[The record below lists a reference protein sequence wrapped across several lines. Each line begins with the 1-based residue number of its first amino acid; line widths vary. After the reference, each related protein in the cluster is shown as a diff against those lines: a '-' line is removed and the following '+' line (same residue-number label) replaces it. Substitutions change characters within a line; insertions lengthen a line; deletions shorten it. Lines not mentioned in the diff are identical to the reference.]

1 MAWDKH
7 QAFTRASF
15 QQHVYDVA
23 RETMSGLRVDPIG
36 GTKYLPYWWLNGE
49 IRVFWEPGIPQ
60 QTVDLIVS
68 AVDQRAREV
77 PGLEFVFNKYGHHA
91 SAIEQIDAATT
102 RGQLDP
108 DRLLALAASEPWRDW
123 RRGGRQHADIYIT
136 TRPFLDDSVSWAAA
150 CFKHGAMMFCLHG
163 GRHQSH
169 DFLRRVALHETNHL
183 LGMYCH
189 CDDYQ
194 NVAGLSYSPRCNMH
208 YSCSHADLC
217 PKCRTHIEC
226 WWQGVQ
232 DEAKEVG
239 VLRA

>member
-7 QAFTRASF
+7 QAFTRDSF

-49 IRVFWEPGIPQ
+49 IRVFSEPGVPQ
-60 QTVDLIVS
+60 QAVDLIVR
-68 AVDQRAREV
+68 AVDQRIRETIR
-77 PGLEFVFNKYGHHA
+77 LEFDFQFYRNEP
-91 SAIEQIDAATT
+91 SAAQQVSAALV

-108 DRLLALAASEPWRDW
+108 DRLFALAASEPWRNWCRDD
-123 RRGGRQHADIYIT
+123 RQQANIYIT
-136 TRPFLDDSVSWAAA
+136 TRAFLDDTASWAAA
-150 CFKHGAMMFCLHG
+150 SFKHGAMMFCLHG
-163 GRHQSH
+163 ERHQSH

-194 NVAGLSYSPRCNMH
+194 NVAGLPYSPRCNMH

-232 DEAKEVG
+232 DEAKEAG
-239 VLRA
+239 MLRA